1 MISLSDFPPLSGV
14 FTTFLHLNFHAKNA
28 FVKCSFSAKNTQK
41 KFFYRGFGSNFI
53 LVFLLVKC
61 SLLIWAKNTFDVK
74 VAQWGL
80 FIMKKDEICETFGN
94 LSFLLCQ
101 ATWKDE
107 NYKMPLLEIYTHLWF
122 CGKSRDRLTIFA
134 QMDAE
139 QPKFCSFVPEFGCQS
154 QPHCRWNFS
163 YFLQLQIQEMYWLI
177 WHADNICFEVLNWR
191 ISDDKWHMTRFTI
204 FMTTQNTT
212 QKNRFSEFQ
221 SCSEFSLNFHA
232 QKSRLKGLIIHHV

>member
-1 MISLSDFPPLSGV
+1 MSSS
-14 FTTFLHLNFHAKNA
+14 NA
-28 FVKCSFSAKNTQK
+28 VLAQK
-41 KFFYRGFGSNFI
+41 THTKKVFYRGFGSNFI

-163 YFLQLQIQEMYWLI
+163 YFLQLQIQGMYWLI
-177 WHADNICFEVLNWR
+177 WHADNICFEVSNWR

-212 QKNRFSEFQ
+212 QKKSIFRISILQWIFFKFSCPKKSIERIDY
-221 SCSEFSLNFHA
+221 S
-232 QKSRLKGLIIHHV
+232 SRLGAKNSVTVL